1 MFFCDKNKNFCC
13 WVLDFVEFFF
23 LKRKEAIGSKM
34 GTVREKIGKEGFE
47 ITLRCIYDL
56 LSQRGYKTQKAF
68 D

>member
-1 MFFCDKNKNFCC
+1 
-13 WVLDFVEFFF
+13 
-23 LKRKEAIGSKM
+23 M